1 MGSFFKRHFYKVFY
15 FYLKFNFININEII
29 TFLLIFYLLINVRLE
44 YNIGD
49 FADRNF
55 LPRVLSVDEEITKNK
70 KVNLKSELKLKK
82 YNHVM
87 KAFETYKDKLDQKTI
102 EIFSKEF

>member
-1 MGSFFKRHFYKVFY
+1 MR
-15 FYLKFNFININEII
+15 
-29 TFLLIFYLLINVRLE
+29 LIFYLLINVRLE

-70 KVNLKSELKLKK
+70 KVSVSQKLAKPFVFIKERYLLAGLNMNLKLK
-82 YNHVM
+82 
-87 KAFETYKDKLDQKTI
+87 ELLLIDQKVA
-102 EIFSKEF
+102 SPPRQ